1 MKYLQDLIEL
11 VFDWLPVTLV
21 FILIMLLG
29 ALLVY
34 LSTFKTT

>member
-29 ALLVY
+29 AFAGLFINL
-34 LSTFKTT
+34 